1 MKKQVTSVVLS
12 AAMLASAVL
21 PTVGAGLTAGAES
34 SAPAAKVSS
43 SLPLQAWY
51 DEPAEQTHEGWEQHA
66 TPLGNGFLGAMV
78 FGGVAKDKIQV
89 NEHTLWSGGPGANAD
104 YNGGVKGTKE
114 EHHATLQDVRA
125 KLKKVSEKF
134 AEYMKENPNGSI
146 KNYDEF
152 YTAAGV
158 NKSEVDAQIQSLFGE
173 KSNFG
178 SYQTLEDIY
187 ITDTAVAGDTVDGKK
202 TYSDYRRTLDLNEGM
217 ATVSYKQSGV
227 TYTREYFVSN
237 PGNVMVVRLTASEK
251 GKLSRKISIDTP
263 QTNKSVYGDMENN
276 TITMTG
282 QPADQSADGLKFAQ
296 QIKVVAEGG
305 SILTLGDASYVDKAD
320 AITIYMTAGTNYKQS
335 VEDLEKDLNDYFSD
349 EDPLIA
355 VEARIKAAAEK
366 GYDKQLAEHKAD
378 YKALFNAMQLNITG
392 ATTVPGKP
400 TDELLANYRARYEA
414 ASKADSDPN
423 AFTDFDWYTS
433 DDLYLENLYFQFGRY
448 LLIASS
454 REGSLPA
461 NLQGIWADSLNPPW
475 NADYHTNI
483 NLQMNYWLAEQT
495 NLAECHMP
503 VIEYVQAQVP
513 RGKEIAQ
520 NYYCTE
526 DGKDVRGFTFHH
538 ENNVWG
544 NAAPGESG
552 ASYAPESAAWA
563 CQDIWEYYQFNQ
575 DKEYLAKY
583 YDVLLQ
589 SALFWVDNLV
599 ENADGKLV
607 ASPSYSPEHGPFT
620 EGATFVQGVVW
631 EIFNEVIEAS
641 KVLGKT
647 GDSEVKEIA
656 AAQEKLLKPTV
667 ETSIGSVGQFLEWEY
682 ETRLDS
688 TEDKLHRHTNHL
700 FVLHPSNQVVAGRSE
715 DEDKMV
721 EAMKVTLNNR
731 TDGGTGWSKAWKINF
746 WARTREGDRSHKVLS
761 SLIGG
766 TDQGGNSPTTADNL
780 FDLHSPFQIDGN
792 FGATA
797 GMAEMLL
804 QSQGDAIELLAA
816 TPQTW
821 SSGTVTGMKAR
832 GNVEVDMT
840 WRYNELSGATLRPGT
855 DNDALKVKGTNIANG
870 KLVDS
875 NGNEVKFTATGND
888 TIVFAAKA
896 GETYTIED
904 IVDPEGL
911 TNATNTLK
919 SSIVAARRA
928 YNAKKPTDELYDE
941 AANKS
946 LKDAIDAAQA
956 LVNSATSDKFALIDA
971 NTALNNALKAFNSAY
986 DLKLSASLDAGIYS
1000 SAQQVEL
1007 SCSSSIVQ
1015 VRYTLDGS
1023 TPTKDSALY
1032 ATPIILP
1039 YGATKLRAATFYNDK
1054 MVGTA
1059 LSTDYLVTPSTD
1071 LAVGGGVTEASGSTI
1086 SGYPVTRITDGNI
1099 SNRWATTSNAGTD
1112 IVVTV
1117 DLKSAKTF
1125 DSYLLDEFR
1134 ETNQGARVTSLK
1146 VEYQDGA
1153 NWVEIPVAD
1162 SDMFKSEPA
1171 AKQHAYK
1178 AASFKPVTAQVLRL
1192 TMQGKDISIWE
1203 FSLYNSSTLGDKT
1216 ALRGLYNAYSQLN
1229 PDNYVDATAFVAAL
1243 KAAKEVLDNANATES
1258 DVNVAAKTLEN
1269 TKNALVLKDMRG
1281 DIDDNGKVTAADA
1294 LLALKAATN
1303 TITLTD
1309 AQQKRAD
1316 VDGQEGVS
1324 VIDALMI
1331 LENAAGKIALNPS
1344 DDLTPVVTPDPIPA
1358 DLPTATKAQLKAVMD
1373 KAVDLDRYTADSVKT
1388 YTGTMAACNAVY
1400 ANADASGENIY
1411 RALNAL
1417 QVAIDG
1423 LQEKAQD
1430 NWIGDFTKI
1439 VGKHTVLGQGQ
1450 NLLYAD
1456 WKQLDQTSLDVS
1468 EDRDHLFLQMTIVLQ
1483 STNPNVD
1490 PAKMWSGLTV
1500 KLRSADKGGVAGDP
1514 EMEKGNTEHN
1524 YGWNFSPSNFDGS
1537 STLTVSIPLNKA
1549 NTNKKGVMDWT
1560 DVQRLIVQC
1569 QLNGNCTGDMYQY
1582 TMLIKS
1588 AHIVDGTPLKE
1599 AADTLAATIT
1609 KAGTSGGDALTAA
1622 KATLQTAQDMLAGKN
1637 ALVNLYDLKKA
1648 NTDLLAAIG

>member
-1 MKKQVTSVVLS
+1 M
-12 AAMLASAVL
+12 
-21 PTVGAGLTAGAES
+21 
-34 SAPAAKVSS
+34 
-43 SLPLQAWY
+43 
-51 DEPAEQTHEGWEQHA
+51 
-66 TPLGNGFLGAMV
+66 
-78 FGGVAKDKIQV
+78 
-89 NEHTLWSGGPGANAD
+89 
-104 YNGGVKGTKE
+104 
-114 EHHATLQDVRA
+114 
-125 KLKKVSEKF
+125 
-134 AEYMKENPNGSI
+134 
-146 KNYDEF
+146 
-152 YTAAGV
+152 
-158 NKSEVDAQIQSLFGE
+158 
-173 KSNFG
+173 
-178 SYQTLEDIY
+178 
-187 ITDTAVAGDTVDGKK
+187 
-202 TYSDYRRTLDLNEGM
+202 
-217 ATVSYKQSGV
+217 
-227 TYTREYFVSN
+227 
-237 PGNVMVVRLTASEK
+237 
-251 GKLSRKISIDTP
+251 
-263 QTNKSVYGDMENN
+263 
-276 TITMTG
+276 
-282 QPADQSADGLKFAQ
+282 
-296 QIKVVAEGG
+296 
-305 SILTLGDASYVDKAD
+305 
-320 AITIYMTAGTNYKQS
+320 
-335 VEDLEKDLNDYFSD
+335 
-349 EDPLIA
+349 
-355 VEARIKAAAEK
+355 
-366 GYDKQLAEHKAD
+366 
-378 YKALFNAMQLNITG
+378 
-392 ATTVPGKP
+392 
-400 TDELLANYRARYEA
+400 
-414 ASKADSDPN
+414 
-423 AFTDFDWYTS
+423 
-433 DDLYLENLYFQFGRY
+433 
-448 LLIASS
+448 
-454 REGSLPA
+454 
-461 NLQGIWADSLNPPW
+461 
-475 NADYHTNI
+475 
-483 NLQMNYWLAEQT
+483 
-495 NLAECHMP
+495 
-503 VIEYVQAQVP
+503 
-513 RGKEIAQ
+513 
-520 NYYCTE
+520 
-526 DGKDVRGFTFHH
+526 
-538 ENNVWG
+538 
-544 NAAPGESG
+544 
-552 ASYAPESAAWA
+552 
-563 CQDIWEYYQFNQ
+563 
-575 DKEYLAKY
+575 
-583 YDVLLQ
+583 
-589 SALFWVDNLV
+589 
-599 ENADGKLV
+599 
-607 ASPSYSPEHGPFT
+607 
-620 EGATFVQGVVW
+620 
-631 EIFNEVIEAS
+631 
-641 KVLGKT
+641 
-647 GDSEVKEIA
+647 
-656 AAQEKLLKPTV
+656 
-667 ETSIGSVGQFLEWEY
+667 
-682 ETRLDS
+682 
-688 TEDKLHRHTNHL
+688 
-700 FVLHPSNQVVAGRSE
+700 
-715 DEDKMV
+715 
-721 EAMKVTLNNR
+721 
-731 TDGGTGWSKAWKINF
+731 
-746 WARTREGDRSHKVLS
+746 
-761 SLIGG
+761 
-766 TDQGGNSPTTADNL
+766 
-780 FDLHSPFQIDGN
+780 
-792 FGATA
+792 
-797 GMAEMLL
+797 
-804 QSQGDAIELLAA
+804 
-816 TPQTW
+816 
-821 SSGTVTGMKAR
+821 
-832 GNVEVDMT
+832 
-840 WRYNELSGATLRPGT
+840 
-855 DNDALKVKGTNIANG
+855 KGTNIANG

-875 NGNEVKFTATGND
+875 KGNEVKFTATGND

-1549 NTNKKGVMDWT
+1549 NTNKKGVMDWA